1 MKAQSKKPEIVLEMY
16 YRLKKGMGLDVG
28 EISREFGLSTRT
40 FYRYARLIRTFLA
53 QHREETLI
61 KDSQTGKYRLA

>member
-53 QHREETLI
+53 QHQEKILI
-61 KDSQTGKYRLA
+61 KDSQTGRYRLA

>member
-28 EISREFGLSTRT
+28 RNFAG
-40 FYRYARLIRTFLA
+40 IR
-53 QHREETLI
+53 
-61 KDSQTGKYRLA
+61 S

>member
-1 MKAQSKKPEIVLEMY
+1 MKSQSKKPEIVLEMY
-16 YRLKKGMGLDVG
+16 YRLNKGMSLDAD
-28 EISREFGLSTRT
+28 ELSREFGLSART

-53 QHREETLI
+53 QHQEKMLI